1 MHADGQRRA
10 GHPERQLHQLSFR
23 RRAARGP
30 QKLRIVS
37 GDSVQSYLVDKL
49 LGAAQDGG
57 CFSGK
62 QMPLGK
68 APLSAS
74 DISLIAS
81 WSNAGTP

>member
-1 MHADGQRRA
+1 MSRA
-10 GHPERQLHQLSFR
+10 ERFEHR
-23 RRAARGP
+23 TRASA
-30 QKLRIVS
+30 
-37 GDSVQSYLVDKL
+37 

-74 DISLIAS
+74 DISLTTS
-81 WSNAGTP
+81 WINAGTP